1 MRKPFIPITAIAV
14 MAILSGCAS
23 NTTPTSNPR
32 PGWTK
37 AGWNR
42 ALVGRLARVNAE
54 QHPLISPLESVPSA
68 GPRTDA
74 QLRQAF
80 MGGIAKELE
89 RGKYD
94 ELEAQFTR
102 FHKTGEELKDGSR
115 KIWLYFAAFQN
126 RTAFAPSLDDAKTF
140 VQTAEDWTKAMPTS
154 VVADLALCNAL
165 LGEMSKIAELG
176 RKGALGG
183 HDPKLTREFTDLFEE
198 CKGQITSPPQ
208 ELRPALETEP
218 EFYDV
223 ALKLLGWTDAGFAP
237 IGATFEAAS
246 TVDPFY
252 LPIYLQ
258 VSIWLN
264 RQQTRQE
271 GAPKPGAW
279 LTKILKPDRADPE
292 PVRQEK
298 LIIYAQTV
306 ALLPTHP
313 QLDPQDLDW
322 PTLKVGL
329 FQLARTHKGSLDW
342 PSRYL
347 ALAYAFQDAE
357 AAKEA
362 LELIQGNY
370 SPDVF
375 KDPVAFRDISRW
387 AEEASKEKSKP
398 KPKANP

>member
-1 MRKPFIPITAIAV
+1 MNR
-14 MAILSGCAS
+14 
-23 NTTPTSNPR
+23 PR
-32 PGWTK
+32 K
-37 AGWNR
+37 AGLIFVLIPCVLTGLSLSRVER
-42 ALVGRLARVNAE
+42 AAPNGQQPERRPA
-54 QHPLISPLESVPSA
+54 IESVPIA
-68 GPRTDA
+68 PRTDA

-80 MGGIAKELE
+80 MRGIAEELE
-89 RGKYD
+89 GGEYD
-94 ELEAQFTR
+94 ELEAQFTQ
-102 FHKTGEELKDGSR
+102 FHQPGEELEDGSR
-115 KIWLYFAAFQN
+115 KIWLYFAAFQE
-126 RTAFAPSLDDAKTF
+126 RTASAPSLDDAKTF
-140 VQTAEDWTKAMPTS
+140 VRKAEAWTKAKSAS
-154 VVADLALCNAL
+154 VAADLALCNAL

-176 RKGALGG
+176 RKGALDG
-183 HDPKLTREFTDLFEE
+183 HDPKLTREVTDLFEE

-208 ELRPALETEP
+208 ELRPALEAEP

-223 ALKLLGWTDAGFAP
+223 GIKLLGWTDAGFAP
-237 IGATFEAAS
+237 IEDTFEEAS

-264 RQQTRQE
+264 RQHPRQE

-279 LTKILKPDRADPE
+279 LTKMLKPDRADPE
-292 PVRQEK
+292 PVRQQK

-306 ALLPTHP
+306 GLLPVHP

-387 AEEASKEKSKP
+387 TEEASKEKSKP
-398 KPKANP
+398 KPKANPANP